1 MAASCCDG
9 HHLSIADQ
17 AADNTCCLRNKEHL
31 GEKAASA
38 PRPGDAG
45 MSVVEALSW
54 LVVGLGLV
62 RWAWTGRLQLASTDA
77 AGEDVG
83 IDGPGAGDRL

>member
-9 HHLSIADQ
+9 HHLNIADQ

-38 PRPGDAG
+38 PRLGDAG

-62 RWAWTGRLQLASTDA
+62 WWAWTGRPQLASTHA
-77 AGEDVG
+77 AGDDMG
-83 IDGPGAGDRL
+83 NDDPCDRL